1 MTKLRNKYH
10 FYHVLMKMK
19 LDMKVHI
26 SPFGCICH
34 NL

>member
-19 LDMKVHI
+19 LNMKVHV
-26 SPFGCICH
+26 SLPFWQH
-34 NL
+34 LS